1 MVGKNIVQLI
11 LISFSF
17 LKKKRRRKKIESAT
31 PNSKTDFDQTV
42 CFYND
47 SKAKNY
53 AKGIA
58 LQILFP
64 WIGGYTNIQSRN
76 NRV

>member
-17 LKKKRRRKKIESAT
+17 FLKKKIESET

-47 SKAKNY
+47 SKANNY

-64 WIGGYTNIQSRN
+64 WIGGLHKHTIT
-76 NRV
+76 